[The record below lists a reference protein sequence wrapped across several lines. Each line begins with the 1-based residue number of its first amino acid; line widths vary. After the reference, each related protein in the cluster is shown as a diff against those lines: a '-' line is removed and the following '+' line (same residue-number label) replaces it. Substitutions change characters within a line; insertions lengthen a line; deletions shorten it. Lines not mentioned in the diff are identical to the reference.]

1 MTDSTVQAHS
11 ESPGCHLVLYDGVCG
26 LCSRVPQFVLARDQR
41 SVFNFAAL
49 QSVTGRAIVERFGGN
64 PGELTTFCVCVNY
77 RTPDGRILTKSRAA
91 LFVTGALG
99 WPWTLARVA
108 GVLPT
113 WLVDRVHHVLAPN
126 RYRVFCPPPRLPVP
140 GPESHNRLR
149 AY

>member
-26 LCSRVPQFVLARDQR
+26 LCSRVPQFVLARDRR

-49 QSVTGRAIVERFGGN
+49 QSATGRAIVERFGGN

-113 WLVDRVHHVLAPN
+113 WLLDRVYDVIARN
-126 RYRVFCPPPRLPVP
+126 RYRVFGRRDRCLVP
-140 GPESHNRLR
+140 SPESQKRFVD
-149 AY
+149 Y